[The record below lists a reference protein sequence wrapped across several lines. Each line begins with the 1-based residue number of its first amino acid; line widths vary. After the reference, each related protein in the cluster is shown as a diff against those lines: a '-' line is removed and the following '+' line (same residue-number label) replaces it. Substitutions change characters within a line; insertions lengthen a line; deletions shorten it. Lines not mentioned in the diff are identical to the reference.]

1 MAANPAPAVPK
12 PGLAHDRSWL
22 GRRVRRFDPAP
33 IISIA
38 ALVVLWEIASM
49 FASDQTIPGVGAV
62 LGKLNDLVT
71 SSASLKDYGITM
83 ARIMAGLVAAFVVG
97 SVLGLVSGAQPTVAR
112 YVLPV
117 IRFIQGIPSVSW
129 VVLAVVWFS
138 STELRI
144 WFIMI
149 MVTLPGFTLQ
159 LHDSYRAISSELR
172 EMARSFRPSRWALF
186 REVTLPAVTPGIYTS
201 WKVNLGLGIRVVL
214 IAELVGAT
222 TGIGV
227 RLLNSQQLFDM
238 PSVVA
243 WTLLLALSALAI
255 QGLLELTE
263 RRALG
268 YRLRDDDKVSKSTP
282 VIAG

>member
-1 MAANPAPAVPK
+1 MSSITAGK
-12 PGLAHDRSWL
+12 PGTFAPRRWL
-22 GRRVRRFDPAP
+22 GKGRLDPAP
-33 IISIA
+33 VISIA
-38 ALVVLWEIASM
+38 AVVVLWEIASR

-62 LGKLNDLVT
+62 ASTFVDLLT
-71 SSASLKDYGITM
+71 TPSSLKDYGITL
-83 ARIMAGLVAAFVVG
+83 ARIMAGLVAAFAIG
-97 SVLGLVSGAQPTVAR
+97 SVLGLLAGANQTVAR
-112 YVLPV
+112 YSLPV
-117 IRFIQGIPSVSW
+117 VRFIQGIPSVSW
-129 VVLAVVWFS
+129 VVLAVVWFAN
-138 STELRI
+138 TEMRI

-159 LHDSYRAISSELR
+159 LHDSYRAISNELR

-186 REVTLPAVTPGIYTS
+186 REVTLPSVTPGVFTS

-227 RLLNSQQLFDM
+227 QLLNSQQLFDM

-255 QGLLELTE
+255 QGIIELIE
-263 RRALG
+263 KRVLA
-268 YRLRDDDKVSKSTP
+268 YRQRDDDSVVATKL
-282 VIAG
+282 AGAG